1 MEDNSEPLKDMSPK
15 KIDCKNSNRDEWYR
29 DKLNQL
35 RGNPNIEVS
44 IKMPNEQGR
53 KKFLNDILD
62 RCRNNLGRTI
72 DEGLPGVSCPK
83 KKWKGEADWEFLSKW
98 KLSKLKKLLTKM
110 KMLERQGCSIR
121 KARGGKELDNI
132 KLRF

>member
-53 KKFLNDILD
+53 KKF
-62 RCRNNLGRTI
+62 
-72 DEGLPGVSCPK
+72 
-83 KKWKGEADWEFLSKW
+83 
-98 KLSKLKKLLTKM
+98 
-110 KMLERQGCSIR
+110 
-121 KARGGKELDNI
+121 
-132 KLRF
+132 